1 MLAAIVVLSATLAA
15 PTGVGIALAIA
26 GVAALAVP
34 RGEAL
39 TAAPVLLAVAVGVA
53 IDQGAAPSGAPLWGA
68 GLLAAAALADRA
80 LTLPPDGEVEAEA
93 LVTWLAGLATLAG
106 CGLAAGALVLLAAT
120 SDAGTAAIGL
130 VAGALLAVVPAV
142 VARRRADA
150 D

>member
-1 MLAAIVVLSATLAA
+1 VVSATLAA
-15 PTGVGIALAIA
+15 PTGVGVVLAIA
-26 GVAALAVP
+26 GVALLAVP

-53 IDQGAAPSGAPLWGA
+53 IDQGASPSGAPLWGA

-80 LTLPPDGEVEAEA
+80 PTLSADGEVETEA
-93 LVTWLAGLATLAG
+93 LVTWLAALATLAG

-120 SDAGTAAIGL
+120 TDAGTAAVGL

-142 VARRRADA
+142 AARRRADA